1 MECNMKP
8 IISIIVAHN
17 LNGVIGSNGT
27 IPWSCP
33 EDLQHFKNITT
44 GHPVIMGRKTWCS
57 LKQPLVNRTNIVV
70 TTQHDYHAKGAYV
83 ANSMEQALTL
93 ASSLASNKRVF
104 VIGGEEIYR
113 QAIKYAHSA
122 YVSVI
127 SNTTAGDAYFSKD
140 LLDNHELVDSD
151 ALSKNCF
158 VYMFKSKAEPASYT
172 IPEEVPAI
180 DSCWLHNSGNI
191 YCVRNISN
199 SLSTSSRYPQ
209 TVVYEDT
216 DGGIWSRP
224 LTEWHK
230 SMTLLEASS
239 TSLGFVPT
247 DNNPAL
253 AVLNFA
259 LGNTDPSV
267 SYEATEET
275 VTLLTMWYHGDFQEM
290 RDTWPDI
297 PDEVFIGAD
306 PLFKPKE

>member
-8 IISIIVAHN
+8 IVSIIVAHN

-44 GHPVIMGRKTWCS
+44 GHPVIMGRKTWES

-70 TTQHDYHAKGAYV
+70 TTQHDYYAKGAYV
-83 ANSMEQALTL
+83 ANSIEQALTL

-127 SNTTAGDAYFSKD
+127 SNTTAGDAYFNKD

-151 ALSKNCF
+151 ALSKNCI

-199 SLSTSSRYPQ
+199 SSSTSARYPQ
-209 TVVYEDT
+209 TVIYEDT

-239 TSLGFVPT
+239 TSLGFLPT

-253 AVLNFA
+253 AVMQFAFANANFNQGFEDMA
-259 LGNTDPSV
+259 
-267 SYEATEET
+267 ET
-275 VTLLTMWYHGDFQEM
+275 VQLLSMWYQGDFQEM